1 MAKILF
7 DTEFILQNGNHV
19 KGPITTEDD
28 STFVFHNT
36 FSSLDLYFSLKLIH
50 GTWQFLTGTE
60 GLILLPELIQT
71 IGLQIEAHYSGNPIE
86 LE

>member
-7 DTEFILQNGNHV
+7 DTEFILQNGSHV

-28 STFVFHNT
+28 STFVFHNEL
-36 FSSLDLYFSLKLIH
+36 SSLDLHFSLKLID